1 MRRTNGKKFVYVAGR
16 YEYALGNGL
25 LERLR
30 VCILESRVAHIRTF
44 YLTSWDE

>member
-16 YEYALGNGL
+16 YEYALGNSL

-30 VCILESRVAHIRTF
+30 VLRVETPLHFSLDTGF
-44 YLTSWDE
+44 YLSL